1 MKWPWNKLETRAD
14 TSYTDVLIQAL
25 VGRVSNNE
33 DALPTATGALEACA
47 GMVGR
52 SFASAEVEGPE
63 MLASALSPDTL
74 EIIGRSMIRRG
85 EVVFLIDTGT
95 GKLRLLPAQ
104 THDVMGGPDPDR
116 WEYNVTVGGP
126 SETETH
132 KNVPA
137 TSVLHFRYAID
148 PERPW
153 RGNSPLGV
161 ARLAGRLSAE
171 TVNALANESSGP
183 VGQLLGLPVDGEDP
197 TIDKLKED
205 IAKAKGRM
213 AFLEIGDWGAGGS
226 GYTDIQAR
234 RFGANPGEH
243 LVLLAQLASR
253 EVYAACGMN
262 SSLFGEGDAAST
274 REAWRLLLFGVV
286 APLGRK
292 VEHEL
297 QMKLEDMVTLEWQ
310 ELRASDI
317 QGRARSFKSFVDG
330 GLSVESAAKEVGLKN
345 TTPAPPKPEPEA
357 SPPNAV

>member
-1 MKWPWNKLETRAD
+1 MGG
-14 TSYTDVLIQAL
+14 V
-25 VGRVSNNE
+25 

-47 GMVGR
+47 GMCGR
-52 SFASAEVEGPE
+52 SFAAAEIDGPE
-63 MLASALSPDTL
+63 SLVTALTPDTL

-85 EVVFLIDTGT
+85 EVVFLIDTST
-95 GKLRLLPAQ
+95 GRLRLLPAQ
-104 THDVMGGPDPDR
+104 THDVMGGPEPEE
-116 WEYNVTVGGP
+116 WEYNLTLGGP
-126 SETETH
+126 SETKTYN
-132 KNVPA
+132 NVPA

-161 ARLAGRLSAE
+161 AALAGRLSAE

-183 VGQLLGLPVDGEDP
+183 VGSLLGIPVDGADD
-197 TIDKLKED
+197 TISQLKSD
-205 IAKAKGRM
+205 VAKAKGRM
-213 AFLEIGDWGAGGS
+213 AFMETGDWGAGGS
-226 GYTDIQAR
+226 GYAALQPQ
-234 RFGANPGEH
+234 RFGPNPGEH

-292 VEHEL
+292 VEREL
-297 QMKLEDMVTLEWQ
+297 QDKMEDMVTLEWG

-317 QGRARSFKSFVDG
+317 QGRARSFKAFVDG
-330 GLSVESAAKEVGLKN
+330 GLSIESAGKEVGLKN
-345 TTPAPPKPEPEA
+345 IVAAPTPSAQEQT
-357 SPPNAV
+357 SPNAV